1 MFKEYNLEIKKVLS
15 SKSAADWKIIL
26 EKHKLMIA
34 RIQHERIIHLLV
46 TIFVGIV
53 FSIISI
59 VIIVTKESIL
69 VALWIPILFLFF
81 GYLIHYRFL
90 ENTTQSW
97 YILED
102 KIIEKIKL

>member
-1 MFKEYNLEIKKVLS
+1 MFKEYNLEIKKVLA
-15 SKSAADWKIIL
+15 SKSSTDWKITL
-26 EKHKLMIA
+26 ERHKLMIA

-46 TIFVGIV
+46 TIFVGLV
-53 FSIISI
+53 FTSLSL
-59 VIIVTKESIL
+59 VIIITKQPIL
-69 VALWIPILFLFF
+69 IALWIPILFLFF